1 MALVLSQGKGDPIRE
16 QFLLGAVDRLGGL
29 VVIAL
34 ARRAGDLGSI
44 PGAGEIFSPKLLM
57 YDPPDGYFES

>member
-1 MALVLSQGKGDPIRE
+1 M
-16 QFLLGAVDRLGGL
+16 DRLGGL

-44 PGAGEIFSPKLLM
+44 PGPGEIFSLKLLM